1 MTYLDWFIFGG
12 YVLGVVFIS
21 VYVGRNQH
29 SQEDYYLAGRSM
41 ASWKIT
47 LSVMSTQ
54 VSAISLIGAPAFIAL
69 KTNGGLIWFQYE
81 LAIPIAMLLIMMILV
96 PMYHRCQ
103 VVSIYEYLEKRFGGL
118 VRTLVSLTFLVSRG
132 LGAGVMLLATSIV
145 SSVCLDMDIYV
156 TILLIGSISI
166 LYTTIG
172 GIAADIYSD
181 IIQLIILWLSSII
194 LIAIVFSYINWESV
208 VFTPN
213 NMSRLRVF
221 NFDATGLGDGQ
232 SFGFWPMLIGGFFL
246 YFSYYGC
253 DQSQTQRLLATPTVE
268 KARWALFLN
277 GIFRFPLVLTY
288 CTFGL
293 LLIPFLQTE
302 TVFADTMKGLPP
314 DYLVPY
320 FLQHYV
326 PKGFLG
332 IVIAG
337 IFAAS
342 MSSLDST
349 LNSLSAATWR
359 DLLLKFYKPLAAT
372 GHKQAVVWSRWL
384 TVIWG
389 TFCTSFAVV
398 MVGGSETVLELV
410 NKIGSAF
417 YGPIAA
423 IFVLGMTSRRSNET
437 GAVSGLMIGVGVN
450 LLLWQLYSDSL
461 SWLWWNP
468 IGFLVSY
475 VSGYLISHR
484 FVSATSEE
492 VSNLYVL
499 TEDDLRFTQR
509 SRFLYISLTAAF
521 ILLLLFLFM
530 LEIFLNEFFV

>member
-1 MTYLDWFIFGG
+1 MTYVDWFIFGG
-12 YVLGVVFIS
+12 YIFGIILIS
-21 VYVGRNQH
+21 IHVGKYQN

-47 LSVMSTQ
+47 MSVMATQ

-69 KTNGGLIWFQYE
+69 KSGGGLIWLQYE
-81 LAIPIAMLLIMMILV
+81 LAIPLAMLLIMFVLL

-103 VVSIYEYLEKRFGGL
+103 VISIYEYLEKRFGGTI
-118 VRTLVSLTFLVSRG
+118 RTMVSVTFLASRG

-145 SSVCLDMDIYV
+145 SSVCLDMDIYL

-172 GIAADIYSD
+172 GIAADIYTD
-181 IIQLIILWLSSII
+181 IIQLIVLWISSII
-194 LIAIVFSYINWESV
+194 LIGIALSYVNLDSITLTAAESARFRV
-208 VFTPN
+208 V
-213 NMSRLRVF
+213 
-221 NFDATGLGDGQ
+221 NFDATGFGDGQ
-232 SFGFWPMLIGGFFL
+232 TFGFWPMLIGGVFL

-253 DQSQTQRLLATPTVE
+253 DQSQTQRLLTTPTLE

-277 GIFRFPLVLTY
+277 GLFRFPLVLTY

-293 LLIPFLQTE
+293 LMIPFLQTE
-302 TVFADTMKGLPP
+302 MSFADTLEGLPP

-320 FLQHYV
+320 FLQSYV
-326 PKGFLG
+326 PQGFLG

-337 IFAAS
+337 VFAAS

-359 DLLLKFYKPLAAT
+359 DVLLKFHKPLAAANQR
-372 GHKQAVVWSRWL
+372 QAVVWSRWL
-384 TVIWG
+384 TFVWG
-389 TFCTSFAVV
+389 VFCTLFAIS
-398 MVGGSETVLELV
+398 MVGGSETVLELI

-423 IFVLGMTSRRSNET
+423 IFVLGMISRRTNES
-437 GAVSGLMIGVGVN
+437 GALSGLIIGVGFN
-450 LLLWQLYSDSL
+450 LLLWQFYSDTV

-468 IGFLVSY
+468 IGFFASY
-475 VSGYLISHR
+475 IAGY
-484 FVSATSEE
+484 FVSRWFGAAGITQDR
-492 VSNLYVL
+492 VL
-499 TEDDLRFTQR
+499 HVLNKDELRLTQR
-509 SRFLYISLTAAF
+509 SKFMYISLIAAF
-521 ILLLLFLFM
+521 ILMTLFCVTLENLLQK
-530 LEIFLNEFFV
+530 

>member
-1 MTYLDWFIFGG
+1 MTYLDWLIFGG
-12 YVLGVVFIS
+12 YILGVVFIS
-21 VYVGRNQH
+21 VHVGRNQH

-47 LSVMSTQ
+47 LSVMATQ

-69 KTNGGLIWFQYE
+69 KSNGGLIWLQYE
-81 LAIPIAMLLIMMILV
+81 LAIPLAMLLIMLILV

-103 VVSIYEYLEKRFGGL
+103 VLSIYEYLEKRFGGL

-145 SSVCLDMDIYV
+145 SSVCLNMDIYV

-181 IIQLIILWLSSII
+181 IIQLIVLWFSSII
-194 LIAIVFSYINWESV
+194 LIVIVFSYINWDSV
-208 VFTPN
+208 AFTAN
-213 NMSRLRVF
+213 DMSRLRVI

-232 SFGFWPMLIGGFFL
+232 SFGFWPMLIGGLFL

-268 KARWALFLN
+268 KAQWALFLN

-288 CTFGL
+288 CAFGL
-293 LLIPFLQTE
+293 FLIPFLQTE
-302 TVFADTMKGLPP
+302 TVFADTLKGLPP

-320 FLQHYV
+320 FLQNYV
-326 PKGFLG
+326 PEGFLG

-359 DLLLKFYKPLAAT
+359 DLLLKFYKPLAAV
-372 GHKQAVVWSRWL
+372 GHQEAVVWSRWL

-389 TFCTSFAVV
+389 AFCTSFAIV

-450 LLLWQLYSDSL
+450 LWLWQLYSDTI

-468 IGFLVSY
+468 TGFLASY
-475 VSGYLISHR
+475 FSGYMISLL
-484 FVSATSEE
+484 FVSSKSGQA
-492 VSNLYVL
+492 SNPYVL
-499 TEDDLRFTQR
+499 SKDDLYFKQR

-521 ILLLLFLFM
+521 ILLLLFCVM
-530 LEIFLNEFFV
+530 LENLLNESLI